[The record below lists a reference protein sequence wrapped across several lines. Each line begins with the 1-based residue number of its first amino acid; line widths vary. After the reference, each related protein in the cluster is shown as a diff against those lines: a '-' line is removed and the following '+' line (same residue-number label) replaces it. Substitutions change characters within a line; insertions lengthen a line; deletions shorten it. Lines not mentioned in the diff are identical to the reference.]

1 MKGGGTVITGIGLD
15 IVELKRIRKLN
26 GRSAKLRE
34 RVLTKEELAEYA
46 AVPSIRQ
53 AEFLAGR
60 FAAKEAFA
68 KALGT
73 GIGKNCS
80 FQDIEIRKNEEGK
93 PHIVFKQQTTGLLS
107 ITHTHDYAAAQ
118 VLLQSSEG
126 WG

>member
-1 MKGGGTVITGIGLD
+1 MVTGIGLD
-15 IVELKRIRKLN
+15 IVELKRIRELN

-34 RVLTKEELAEYA
+34 RVLTPRELEEYA
-46 AVPSIRQ
+46 AVPVIRQ

-73 GIGKNCS
+73 GIGRSCS
-80 FQDIEIRKNEEGK
+80 FQDIEIRKNTEGK
-93 PHIVFKQQTTGLLS
+93 PHVVFKQQAIGLLS

-126 WG
+126 WE